1 MSRKKNQSPFAG
13 TFVPT
18 PRNAA
23 HRRSM
28 LVDALAYLDMKA
40 TYSLIVFHHATAV
53 EVTDAIAQT
62 EHTADEVGQAL
73 AVWLQ
78 KDAPSY
84 LSAKD
89 RGRLITFLT
98 QPTLLE
104 LT

>member
-1 MSRKKNQSPFAG
+1 MSRTTKSPFAG

-28 LVDALAYLDMKA
+28 LVDALAYLDIQA

-73 AVWLQ
+73 AAWLR

-84 LSAKD
+84 LDSKT
-89 RGRLITFLT
+89 RGRLINFLT

-104 LT
+104 LS

>member
-1 MSRKKNQSPFAG
+1 MNSKANQSPFAG

-28 LVDALAYLDMKA
+28 LIDALAYLDMKA
-40 TYSLIVFHHATAV
+40 THSLIVFHHATQG

-73 AVWLQ
+73 AAWLQ
-78 KDAPSY
+78 TDAPSY
-84 LSAKD
+84 LDSKT
-89 RGRLITFLT
+89 RGRLINFLT

-104 LT
+104 LS